1 MNCDSEIPPRNGE
14 GDHAQHGGGVPL
26 VLISPI
32 KTIRTARR
40 LRKDMSLP
48 EVLLWQEL
56 RKRPGGFRFRRQFPV
71 APYVIDFACLE
82 VRLGIEIDGEAHNRG
97 DRPERDGARVA
108 ALERQGFAM
117 LRIGAR
123 DVLKDL
129 QMCVDGI
136 VAACGE
142 RGPLHHPSDGPPPR
156 SGEDLR

>member
-1 MNCDSEIPPRNGE
+1 
-14 GDHAQHGGGVPL
+14 
-26 VLISPI
+26 
-32 KTIRTARR
+32 
-40 LRKDMSLP
+40 MSLP

-56 RKRPGGFRFRRQFPV
+56 RKRPGNLRFRRQFPI
-71 APYVIDFACLE
+71 APYVLDFACPE

-97 DRPERDGARVA
+97 DRPERDSARDA

-117 LRIGAR
+117 LRIVAR

-129 QMCVDGI
+129 QMCLDGI

-156 SGEDLR
+156 AGEDFR